1 MTAPRLIAPCLIA
14 PCRPTL
20 CLIAFCLL
28 LWLPGFFTIP
38 PSDRDE
44 GRFAQA
50 SKQMLETGDYVNI
63 RFGTE
68 ARNRKPVGIH
78 WLQVPFAAAARAA
91 GIATENP
98 VWPYRIPSA
107 LGALAA
113 VLAVFHLGKRLAGD
127 GPAWLAA
134 AMLAASILLI
144 AETHFAKT
152 DATLLG
158 FTTVAMFLL
167 ARAYLDPAGFTA
179 RHAAWFWIAMGGS
192 ILIKGPLTPLV
203 VGLTTVAL
211 VVADRRG
218 GWLRPLRAA
227 WGIPLALLIT
237 LPWFIAIGIATEGK
251 FFRDAVGGDLGGK
264 LAGGA
269 ENHWGPPGLY
279 LLLSPALLFPATIPV
294 FLALRTAWSQR
305 AEPLTRFLIAWIVPT
320 WIVFEA
326 VPTKLPHYILPV
338 FPALFLLAARWLCA
352 PDRAAVSAR
361 WARFAST
368 AGLVVAVLLG
378 VAGLALPILL
388 RTEVWRGIPA
398 LLAASVLF
406 WLAWDASRAA
416 DWPRLRR
423 MVLAMP
429 LLSWS
434 ALEILLPAMRPVW
447 LSPQI
452 TQALAAHYPN
462 GRPKGSFGTV
472 GFTEPSLI
480 FLAGTDT
487 VLLKLRDPAGTARFL
502 AAAPD
507 RTVLIVARERAA
519 FLDAATAAGLTP
531 RPLAEIS
538 GFNYAGGRSE
548 KLTLFGR

>member
-1 MTAPRLIAPCLIA
+1 MIVPRLIAPS
-14 PCRPTL
+14 RPTL

-78 WLQVPFAAAARAA
+78 WLQVPFAAAAQAA
-91 GIATENP
+91 GITTENP

-113 VLAVFHLGKRLAGD
+113 VLAVFHLGRRLAGD
-127 GPAWLAA
+127 AAAWFAA

-152 DATLLG
+152 DAMLLG
-158 FTTVAMFLL
+158 LTTAAMLLL
-167 ARAYLDPAGFTA
+167 ARAYLEPTAFTP
-179 RHAAWFWIAMGGS
+179 RLAAVFWIAMGGA
-192 ILIKGPLTPLV
+192 ILIKGPLTPMV
-203 VGLTTVAL
+203 AGLTIIAL
-211 VVADRRG
+211 VIADRRAA
-218 GWLRPLRAA
+218 WLRGLRAT
-227 WGIPLALLIT
+227 WGIPLMLLIT

-251 FFRDAVGGDLGGK
+251 FFRDAVGGDLGNK

-279 LLLSPALLFPATIPV
+279 LFLSPALLFPGTIAV
-294 FLALRTAWSQR
+294 FLALRTTWRNR
-305 AEPLTRFLIAWIVPT
+305 AEPLTRFLIAWVVPT

-338 FPALFLLAARWLCA
+338 FPALFLLAGRWLCA
-352 PDRAAVSAR
+352 PERPPVSAR
-361 WARFAST
+361 WARFATT
-368 AGLVVAVLLG
+368 AGLVVAGLLG
-378 VAGLALPILL
+378 IAGMALPILL
-388 RTEVWRGIPA
+388 NTEIWRGIPV
-398 LLAASVLF
+398 LLAAMVLF
-406 WLAWDASRAA
+406 WLGLDAARAA
-416 DWPRLRR
+416 DWTRLRR
-423 MVLAMP
+423 MVFAMP
-429 LLSWS
+429 LVSW
-434 ALEILLPAMRPVW
+434 AVLEILLPAMRPIW

-452 TQALAAHYPN
+452 TAALAVHYPN

-487 VLLKLRDPAGTARFL
+487 VLMKLRDPTGTARFL

-519 FLDAATAAGLTP
+519 FLEAATAAGIAP
-531 RPLAEIS
+531 RVLAEVN

>member
-1 MTAPRLIAPCLIA
+1 MIAPQFTAPP
-14 PCRPTL
+14 RPTL

-50 SKQMLETGDYVNI
+50 SKQMLETEDYVNI

-78 WLQVPFAAAARAA
+78 WLQVPFAAVARAT

-113 VLAVFHLGKRLAGD
+113 VLAVFHLGRRLVGD
-127 GPAWLAA
+127 PAAWFAA

-152 DATLLG
+152 DAMLLG
-158 FTTVAMFLL
+158 LTTVAMFLL
-167 ARAYLDPAGFTA
+167 ARAYLEPGAFTA
-179 RHAAWFWIAMGGS
+179 RAAAWFWVAMGGA
-192 ILIKGPLTPLV
+192 ILIKGPVAPMV
-203 VGLTTVAL
+203 AGLTVAAL
-211 VVADRRG
+211 AVADRRA
-218 GWLRPLRAA
+218 GWLRGLRAG
-227 WGIPLALLIT
+227 WGIPVALLIT

-251 FFRDAVGGDLGGK
+251 FFRDAVGGDLGNK

-279 LLLSPALLFPATIPV
+279 LLLSPALLFPGTIAV
-294 FLALRTAWSQR
+294 LLALRSTWRNR
-305 AEPLTRFLIAWIVPT
+305 AEPLTRFLIAWVVPS

-326 VPTKLPHYILPV
+326 VPTKLPHYVLPV
-338 FPALFLLAARWLCA
+338 FPALFLLAGRWLCA
-352 PDRAAVSAR
+352 PDRPPVSPR
-361 WARFAST
+361 WARFAVS

-378 VAGLALPILL
+378 FAGMVLPVLL
-388 RTEVWRGIPA
+388 GMPIWYGIPA
-398 LLAASVLF
+398 LLAALVLL
-406 WLAWDASRAA
+406 WLGWDAARAA
-416 DWPRLRR
+416 DWPRLLR

-429 LLSWS
+429 LVSWA
-434 ALEILLPAMRPVW
+434 ALEILLPAMRPIW

-452 TQALAAHYPN
+452 TAALAAHYPA
-462 GRPKGSFGTV
+462 GRPAGSFGTV

-519 FLDAATAAGLTP
+519 FLEAAAAAGFTP
-531 RPLAEIS
+531 RVLAEVN
-538 GFNYAGGRSE
+538 GFNYAGGRPE